1 MKQYITGLLFGISLT
16 VGTLFLMGNKSINAN
31 KVDMV
36 FSSVTPGGAVYMLD
50 RNTGDTYFLLKD
62 KRTKQVTK

>member
-36 FSSVTPGGAVYMLD
+36 FSGITAGGGVYILD
-50 RNTGDTYFLLKD
+50 RNTGDSYYLHKS
-62 KRTKQVTK
+62 KKTKQVMN